1 MLNQTTM
8 LQRVGIPRIAVRFM
22 VGSGTNATRGFPSAR
37 GIEIAP
43 DLISRLSGP
52 TSNFSIFP
60 STAGREIQA
69 DKSKGSD
76 LFGGPPQ
83 GPSTK
88 ASSGRNNTKPK
99 QPNPTLNRTYNSALR
114 PLPHAD

>member
-1 MLNQTTM
+1 MLNQATM
-8 LQRVGIPRIAVRFM
+8 LQRVGIPMGATRFM
-22 VGSGTNATRGFPSAR
+22 VVSRSDATRGFPSAR

-69 DKSKGSD
+69 DNTKDSG
-76 LFGGPPQ
+76 LFGDPPQ
-83 GPSTK
+83 KLSTEPL
-88 ASSGRNNTKPK
+88 SGRYNRKPK
-99 QPNPTLNRTYNSALR
+99 KPNPALKPTYSSVLR
-114 PLPHAD
+114 PLPHAG

>member
-8 LQRVGIPRIAVRFM
+8 LQRVGIPMVAIRFM
-22 VGSGTNATRGFPSAR
+22 VGSRTDATRGFPSAG

-52 TSNFSIFP
+52 TSNFAIFP

-69 DKSKGSD
+69 DNTKDSD
-76 LFGGPPQ
+76 LFGDPPSKS
-83 GPSTK
+83 STK
-88 ASSGRNNTKPK
+88 PLSGRYNRKPK
-99 QPNPTLNRTYNSALR
+99 KPNPALNRT
-114 PLPHAD
+114 

>member
-1 MLNQTTM
+1 MLNQATM
-8 LQRVGIPRIAVRFM
+8 LQRVGIPMGTTRFM
-22 VGSGTNATRGFPSAR
+22 VASRSDATRGFPSAR

-69 DKSKGSD
+69 DNTKDRG
-76 LFGGPPQ
+76 LFGDPPPK
-83 GPSTK
+83 PSTEP
-88 ASSGRNNTKPK
+88 SSGRNNRKPK
-99 QPNPTLNRTYNSALR
+99 QPNPTLNRTHCSVLR
-114 PLPHAD
+114 PLPHAR